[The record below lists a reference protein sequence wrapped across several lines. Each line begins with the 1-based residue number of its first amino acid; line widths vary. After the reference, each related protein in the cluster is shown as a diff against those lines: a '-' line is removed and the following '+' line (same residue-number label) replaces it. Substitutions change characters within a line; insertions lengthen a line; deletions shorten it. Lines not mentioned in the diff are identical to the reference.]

1 MGLVNMYHGYDREN
15 LLATV
20 ISISN
25 LYATDMK
32 HLKWHSKV
40 QQSHKTYGLWNQSMS
55 WKSIHVKNTLSTS
68 RNLSLQQ
75 IIVNQYF

>member
-1 MGLVNMYHGYDREN
+1 MGLVNIYHGYDREN
-15 LLATV
+15 LLAKV

-40 QQSHKTYGLWNQSMS
+40 QQSHKAHGLWNQSMN
-55 WKSIHVKNTLSTS
+55 WKSISFKNTLGTL
-68 RNLSLQQ
+68 RNFS
-75 IIVNQYF
+75 